1 MQRTT
6 RAAIHT
12 QRRAVSGGGR
22 DRQNYVIESEIVEIR
37 SICLRKCLLP
47 GQSTR
52 LHKILTKNSA
62 EMATNTLKEDLL
74 IALWFGLPTG
84 LLVAWMILDALA

>member
-6 RAAIHT
+6 KAARHT
-12 QRRAVSGGGR
+12 QRRAVSGDGR
-22 DRQNYVIESEIVEIR
+22 DRQNYVIESEIVEIT

-74 IALWFGLPTG
+74 IALWFGVPTG